1 VVDRL
6 VERTGG
12 NPLALLELPG
22 SLAPDQ
28 LAGRTPLEDVLPLT
42 TRLERTF
49 GERAR
54 RLPEQARTILLV
66 AAAETDGDPAVV
78 LRAGARLGVG
88 PDALDQAE
96 SAGLV
101 GTGGGRLRFRH
112 PLVRSATYHAATLA
126 ARRDAHRALAALRGD
141 EDMKVRDPGYAGWER

>member
-6 VERTGG
+6 VERTGA

-28 LAGRTPLEDVLPLT
+28 FAGRTPLEDVLPLT
-42 TRLERTF
+42 TRLERDLR
-49 GERAR
+49 RAGPAPTR
-54 RLPEQARTILLV
+54 AGAHHPAGRGGQ
-66 AAAETDGDPAVV
+66 TDGDPAVV

-101 GTGGGRLRFRH
+101 GAGGGRLRFRH
-112 PLVRSATYHAATLA
+112 PLVRSAPTMRPPWRPGGTPTGPWPPSGAT
-126 ARRDAHRALAALRGD
+126 RT
-141 EDMKVRDPGYAGWER
+141 